1 MMKMVGGRLFSRCR
15 GDWFYSVYLHPLN
28 LTDETIT
35 MIMITTWMLIRYEKM
50 KILVKRQRWFL
61 AYVQR
66 DDAWQFCTQINKQT
80 WNKRDKKMV
89 SSIRDDACELYVPSQ
104 LRTPTPL
111 PSTQPTPL
119 PPIVMMRRI
128 KMWRGGHFWL
138 QDTGQVTNRPGVGVV
153 G

>member
-1 MMKMVGGRLFSRCR
+1 MKMVGGRLFSRCR

-28 LTDETIT
+28 SYWWDNNYDYDHNMNADKIWKDEDIGKKTE
-35 MIMITTWMLIRYEKM
+35 MVSSVCATWWCMAVM
-50 KILVKRQRWFL
+50 
-61 AYVQR
+61 
-66 DDAWQFCTQINKQT
+66 CTYKHKQTRNKQET
-80 WNKRDKKMV
+80 KMV
-89 SSIRDDACELYVPSQ
+89 SSIRDDARELYVPSQ